1 MDSNLNVSCG
11 GNGTA
16 ALYGLLNKLSAG
28 LCWSLSC
35 YIAGSTVRVAFLTC
49 FLKLLWRVSFCSSP
63 SLFFFF
69 PLPFCCRTCVCILI
83 HSFLLRVCLY
93 VCVCVCLSAFPLVLS
108 SPVCLGHILMHNIPS
123 IKLWLNAECVRTWQL
138 SG

>member
-1 MDSNLNVSCG
+1 MDCNLNVSCG
-11 GNGTA
+11 GNGIA
-16 ALYGLLNKLSAG
+16 AVYRLLHKLSGG

-35 YIAGSTVRVAFLTC
+35 HVAGCSVRVTLLTC
-49 FLKLLWRVSFCSSP
+49 FLKLLWRVSFCSFATP
-63 SLFFFF
+63 PHPFSL
-69 PLPFCCRTCVCILI
+69 LFCCRTCVCILI

-93 VCVCVCLSAFPLVLS
+93 VCVRVSAFLLVLS